1 MLRGHLHTNL
11 NAHSLQ
17 SFQAE
22 PTHFVSSRFYLQELR
37 WRSVLPMRTPF
48 FSMRALGRWQT
59 WRGHRR
65 KSRCSTAVD
74 SGVAIRSE
82 QKSPSQCYFAACW
95 EHIAFFTVNECKKHQ
110 ETSRNIKKPWISSNA
125 TAEVLFLIFYRRL
138 RIQTRRSTSLPAA
151 HRPRAGLS
159 GHFF

>member
-22 PTHFVSSRFYLQELR
+22 PTHFLSSRFYLQELR

-48 FSMRALGRWQT
+48 FPWEPWADGKLGGATAENPAVQ
-59 WRGHRR
+59 RR
-65 KSRCSTAVD
+65 R
-74 SGVAIRSE
+74 RSCDPQCE

-95 EHIAFFTVNECKKHQ
+95 EHLAFFTVNVCKKHQ